1 MEVTP
6 DGIVADDESQT
17 IEISAD
23 PAEGISIASDEAA
36 EVTLGIPGRSTA
48 DGVKIGD
55 SLVYQDAA
63 TDSTVVARPTE
74 DGAQAL
80 IVLDSPA
87 APSRFVF
94 PIEVAGSPVELRA
107 GSDGSVEIFAQG
119 STFGTRGAAC
129 AVYAAAIVY
138 QANRASNR
146 GMCLK
151 LKYPRFGPKATCRTS
166 TRAGS
171 VADMR
176 LLTLREIKEFTYS
189 NLRGLAAGLI
199 VLLVAGLILGS
210 WLHYQFG
217 EGWAAAAVVS
227 LIPIHYF
234 WVCHQVGQ
242 FER

>member
-151 LKYPRFGPKATCRTS
+151 LKYPRFGPKGYVPDIYKS
-166 TRAGS
+166 G
-171 VADMR
+171 
-176 LLTLREIKEFTYS
+176 YS
-189 NLRGLAAGLI
+189 R
-199 VLLVAGLILGS
+199 
-210 WLHYQFG
+210 
-217 EGWAAAAVVS
+217 
-227 LIPIHYF
+227 
-234 WVCHQVGQ
+234 
-242 FER
+242 

>member
-1 MEVTP
+1 MTP

-107 GSDGSVEIFAQG
+107 GSDGSVEILRRGVRSEPEAQPAL
-119 STFGTRGAAC
+119 STLPPSSIKPTGPVIGAC
-129 AVYAAAIVY
+129 
-138 QANRASNR
+138 
-146 GMCLK
+146 
-151 LKYPRFGPKATCRTS
+151 
-166 TRAGS
+166 
-171 VADMR
+171 
-176 LLTLREIKEFTYS
+176 
-189 NLRGLAAGLI
+189 
-199 VLLVAGLILGS
+199 
-210 WLHYQFG
+210 
-217 EGWAAAAVVS
+217 VS
-227 LIPIHYF
+227 S
-234 WVCHQVGQ
+234 
-242 FER
+242 

>member
-1 MEVTP
+1 MESSLTMNPRPLKSPPTP
-6 DGIVADDESQT
+6 LRHFHRVRR
-17 IEISAD
+17 
-23 PAEGISIASDEAA
+23 
-36 EVTLGIPGRSTA
+36 GRRGHPWYSRQ
-48 DGVKIGD
+48 IHCRRRENRRQ
-55 SLVYQDAA
+55 LVYQDAV

-217 EGWAAAAVVS
+217 E
-227 LIPIHYF
+227 
-234 WVCHQVGQ
+234 VGQ
-242 FER
+242 LQRLSR